1 MAWAPWSWSRFA
13 VRLGRGE
20 QASEPEPAV
29 QPPSL
34 LPGDPDHS
42 PIPSP
47 TPGLCPVRWDCRAQA
62 LRALECAPGRRACH
76 MSWGWAG
83 GRLCLVGLHPWSP
96 ARSRQSWLVTHSL
109 LPLCWGPPR
118 PPCSYIVAGA
128 RAQGRATVTT
138 HSILGYFAASEG
150 DLCQGH
156 RQASR
161 PPPSHILSQ
170 GSARQLPAR
179 APQGPGGIREP

>member
-118 PPCSYIVAGA
+118 RLAPILL
-128 RAQGRATVTT
+128 QGRGLRAGRLSPLTPSLGTSRHQRGICVRVT
-138 HSILGYFAASEG
+138 A
-150 DLCQGH
+150 
-156 RQASR
+156 R
-161 PPPSHILSQ
+161 PPGHPPATSFPKGPPVSSQ
-170 GSARQLPAR
+170 LGLPR
-179 APQGPGGIREP
+179 APGA